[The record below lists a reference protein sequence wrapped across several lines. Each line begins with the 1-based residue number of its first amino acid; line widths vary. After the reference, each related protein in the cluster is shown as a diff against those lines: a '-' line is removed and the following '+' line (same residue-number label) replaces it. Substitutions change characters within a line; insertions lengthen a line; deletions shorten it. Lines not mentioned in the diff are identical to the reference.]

1 MKSVSSRFYSNL
13 AAQHHV
19 LAYGGRSYSTA
30 YKSGSGN
37 SVLFLVIRV
46 LRDLTPTKFGWMT
59 IFSHLIC
66 EATLLMTTELE
77 SYGLLGETFSPR
89 YFDLSLVQSWRGEVR
104 LILGL
109 AIDNSLSVVSEVG
122 DEHPSEVRRS
132 DKRRF
137 NTVSIL
143 YVP

>member
-1 MKSVSSRFYSNL
+1 
-13 AAQHHV
+13 
-19 LAYGGRSYSTA
+19 
-30 YKSGSGN
+30 
-37 SVLFLVIRV
+37 
-46 LRDLTPTKFGWMT
+46 
-59 IFSHLIC
+59 
-66 EATLLMTTELE
+66 MTTELE